1 MAAALEERLGVEA
14 ELVAGDRGE
23 FSVYVD
29 GRRVV
34 KKPWLGFPK
43 ETDVVKAVQ
52 AALAVSAGP
61 NP

>member
-1 MAAALEERLGVEA
+1 MAAALEKQLGVEA

-43 ETDVVKAVQ
+43 DAEVVKAVQ
-52 AALAVSAGP
+52 AALVASP
-61 NP
+61 R